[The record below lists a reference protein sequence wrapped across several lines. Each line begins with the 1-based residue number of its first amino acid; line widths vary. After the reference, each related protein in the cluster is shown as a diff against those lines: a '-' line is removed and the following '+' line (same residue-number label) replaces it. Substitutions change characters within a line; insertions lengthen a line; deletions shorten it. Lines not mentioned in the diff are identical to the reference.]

1 MPKPKADNA
10 DCTDWTRV
18 GALTEDEIERMAAE
32 DEDNPGTEEADWA
45 EATIGLPPRKAR
57 IHATID
63 ADCGR
68 LVQVAWP
75 GLSDAHER
83 RPAALHGDAKEDGG
97 VKPIRR

>member
-45 EATIGLPPRKAR
+45 EATIGLP
-57 IHATID
+57 
-63 ADCGR
+63 CGR